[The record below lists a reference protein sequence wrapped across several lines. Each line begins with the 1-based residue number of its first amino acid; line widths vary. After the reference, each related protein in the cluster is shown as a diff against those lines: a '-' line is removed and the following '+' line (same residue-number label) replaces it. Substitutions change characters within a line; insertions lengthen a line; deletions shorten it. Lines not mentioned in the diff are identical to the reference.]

1 MTNGLQ
7 FSILPDV
14 SPVNTLQSIEHV
26 VPVKVPTFCW
36 WLSVLLSACSHV
48 TEQASAQIAL
58 DNALGP
64 DRNGS
69 RHKVLPSLHSPIFIW
84 GPSKSQYMNQ
94 LFTLYPLYK
103 VQYSHGALR
112 GNHTSLRAEHQH
124 SRTNTKHCT
133 CQLKTSKPP
142 IDNTT
147 QEPVACS
154 QIVAMNSSE
163 WPPKPFSAAFYPVF
177 WLRAPEKYQKSSSV
191 VDPRNHN
198 LG

>member
-1 MTNGLQ
+1 
-7 FSILPDV
+7 
-14 SPVNTLQSIEHV
+14 
-26 VPVKVPTFCW
+26 
-36 WLSVLLSACSHV
+36 
-48 TEQASAQIAL
+48 
-58 DNALGP
+58 
-64 DRNGS
+64 
-69 RHKVLPSLHSPIFIW
+69 
-84 GPSKSQYMNQ
+84 MNQ

-163 WPPKPFSAAFYPVF
+163 WPPKPFSAEFTLFSDLEHQKIPEII
-177 WLRAPEKYQKSSSV
+177 LRGGPSKPQFG
-191 VDPRNHN
+191 VDPINPILCTVGKIFHWWSPDISHVNFQFHVHPCPKKGSGNHPQHPTRRRKVPN
-198 LG
+198 SYPKDWLGNATFGIAVFLEIVSDYNC